1 MFEGNYTGVDANE
14 ISMDVG
20 TEIEY
25 NGVMETVP
33 ISVSDIKSLPQALAV
48 IERLLSSM
56 AQLQERIEDLEAEN
70 KRLRNQLNVD
80 SHNSSLPPSSDK
92 GRKRKLTRSLR
103 QKSGRKPGGQKGH
116 IGSTLK
122 QVDRPD
128 RVIVYS
134 VSVCSDCGQ
143 DLSNAR
149 STELHKRQV
158 FDLPP
163 LKLEVIEHQAEVKRC
178 PRCTVVNRGEFPS
191 GVSQPVQYGAR
202 VKGLLVYLN
211 QEQLIPYQ
219 RTTAL
224 FADLFGQPV
233 SQGTLLNANREC
245 FEQLAVCE
253 NGIKQEIQQAAVVN
267 FDETGLSENGK
278 GIWLHS
284 ASTLTHT
291 HYFAHPKRGKEA
303 MQAGGILP
311 HFQGTAVHD
320 HWESYQSFENCEHAF
335 CNGHHLRELVRAIEQ
350 DDAQWA
356 REMKHLLLDIKTTVD
371 TAKDEGELEL
381 SVSQID
387 DFNRQYRDIVN
398 QGLQVYLTQP
408 IANAPPK
415 RGRKKQ
421 SKAKNLLD
429 RLDKYQTQT
438 LRFMTDFRVPFDNN
452 QAERDIRMTKVKQKI
467 SGTFRSPSGT
477 PYFCRIRGFIST
489 LKKQGINA
497 LDALTHTFMPNPP
510 V

>member
-1 MFEGNYTGVDANE
+1 MNTG
-14 ISMDVG
+14 SWM
-20 TEIEY
+20 
-25 NGVMETVP
+25 
-33 ISVSDIKSLPQALAV
+33 Q
-48 IERLLSSM
+48 
-56 AQLQERIEDLEAEN
+56 
-70 KRLRNQLNVD
+70 
-80 SHNSSLPPSSDK
+80 
-92 GRKRKLTRSLR
+92 RS
-103 QKSGRKPGGQKGH
+103 QKSSRKPGGQKGH
-116 IGSTLK
+116 KGATLK
-122 QVDRPD
+122 QVERPD
-128 RVIVYS
+128 RVVLHP
-134 VSVCSDCGQ
+134 VSLCCGCGQ
-143 DLSNAR
+143 DLSN
-149 STELHKRQV
+149 TPETDLQKRQV

-163 LKLEVIEHQAEVKRC
+163 LNLEVIEHQAEVKRC
-178 PRCTVVNRGEFPS
+178 PRCAVVNCGEFPS
-191 GVSQPVQYGAR
+191 GVSQPVQYGAG

-224 FADLFGQPV
+224 FADVFGQPV

-245 FEQLAVCE
+245 FEQLAGCE
-253 NGIKQEIQQAAVVN
+253 TRIKQEIQQAAVVN

-303 MQAGGILP
+303 MQAAGILP

-356 REMKHLLLDIKTTVD
+356 REMKYLLLDIKTTVD
-371 TAKDEGELEL
+371 TARDEGKLEL
-381 SVSQID
+381 SASQID

-398 QGLQVYLTQP
+398 QGLQLYLTEP
-408 IANAPPK
+408 RANAPPK

-429 RLDKYQTQT
+429 RLDKYQTET

-497 LDALTHTFMPNPP
+497 LDALTHTFIPNPP